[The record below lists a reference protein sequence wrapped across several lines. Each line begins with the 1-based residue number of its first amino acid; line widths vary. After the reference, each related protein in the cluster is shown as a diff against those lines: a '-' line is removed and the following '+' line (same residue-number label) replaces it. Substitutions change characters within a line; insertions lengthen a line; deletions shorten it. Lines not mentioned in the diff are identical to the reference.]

1 MQKTIAALAIVVSGL
16 ASAVS
21 AGSPTPALAD
31 PDVTDA
37 APTVV
42 LGGTVLTTGAVAGTL
57 LALAAV
63 AAIANG
69 SSGTAATT
77 TTTN

>member
-1 MQKTIAALAIVVSGL
+1 MKKTIAVLAVVASGF

-37 APTVV
+37 TPVV
-42 LGGTVLTTGAVAGTL
+42 LGGTALTTGAVAGTL
-57 LALAAV
+57 LALAAIAAV
-63 AAIANG
+63 AGG

-77 TTTN
+77 TTTTN